1 MTALLF
7 GRRQS
12 PAAGQGQTKEH
23 FLNQQ
28 EVVMFKP
35 TLQKL
40 VKDQFYAQHIPAF
53 IRIPA
58 LGAITEETTKPVSEA
73 TLDDLAFAAQALDQ
87 ESSVIRRREM
97 AIKELYN
104 EARKHGALGS
114 ENIID
119 ALSRKAGA
127 Q

>member
-1 MTALLF
+1 
-7 GRRQS
+7 
-12 PAAGQGQTKEH
+12 
-23 FLNQQ
+23 
-28 EVVMFKP
+28 MFKQ

-58 LGAITEETTKPVSEA
+58 LGAIAEETNKPVSEA

-97 AIKELYN
+97 ALKELYN
-104 EARKHGALGS
+104 EARKRGALGS

>member
-1 MTALLF
+1 MI
-7 GRRQS
+7 
-12 PAAGQGQTKEH
+12 
-23 FLNQQ
+23 
-28 EVVMFKP
+28 KP

-40 VKDQFYAQHIPAF
+40 IKDSYYAKHVPAF
-53 IRIPA
+53 IKIPA

-73 TLDDLAFAAQALDQ
+73 TLDDLAFAAQALDTAQ
-87 ESSVIRRREM
+87 SALYKRLAAVR
-97 AIKELYN
+97 ELYS
-104 EARKHGALGS
+104 EARAKGALGS

>member
-1 MTALLF
+1 
-7 GRRQS
+7 
-12 PAAGQGQTKEH
+12 
-23 FLNQQ
+23 
-28 EVVMFKP
+28 MFKP